1 MVFAMPG
8 TKNEIMELLQK
19 HQSDLRRFGVRRL
32 SLFGS
37 SARGEAI
44 EGSDLDFLVEF
55 HKKSFDAYMDF
66 KFFLED
72 LFGCKVDL
80 VIPETIKP
88 RMRPY
93 ITSEL
98 LNVPGL

>member
-1 MVFAMPG
+1 MVVKMPYE
-8 TKNEIMELLQK
+8 KSEIIEQLQK
-19 HQSDLRRFGVRRL
+19 RQRDLRRFGVRRL

-37 SARGEAI
+37 SARGEAT

-55 HKKSFDAYMDF
+55 EKKSFDAYMDL

-72 LFGCKVDL
+72 IFHCKVDL

-98 LNVPGL
+98 VDVPGL